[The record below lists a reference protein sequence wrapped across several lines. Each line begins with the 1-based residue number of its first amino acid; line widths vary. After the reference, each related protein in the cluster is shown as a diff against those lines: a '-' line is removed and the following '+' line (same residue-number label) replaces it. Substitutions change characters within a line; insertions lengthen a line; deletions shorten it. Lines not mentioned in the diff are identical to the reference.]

1 MNEDDMRPSYSA
13 EVPPSYSAG
22 MRPPFSAELL
32 ADLHAGVLEEAFA
45 DRLWPLV
52 RRDPQAVAYLAR
64 LDATQA
70 RLSAL
75 RDAPSKEAIPPEI
88 ATRIESALAEDRPTP
103 SRTLAQRRGWA
114 MAGVGVAAAVAVML
128 VMVVRGTVLGNDDP
142 ARIPVA
148 AAEDETL
155 LEPSAL
161 RTMIGETEPGLLGGP
176 DRLRECLDANGFS
189 GQAPLGSRTV
199 RFGDDDAVLVLMSGA
214 DAPALTALVVGTD
227 CDADNPATLARKT
240 IG

>member
-1 MNEDDMRPSYSA
+1 MNEDEMRPSYSA

-22 MRPPFSAELL
+22 MRPPYSAELL
-32 ADLHAGVLEEAFA
+32 ADLHAGVLDEALA

-52 RRDPQAVAYLAR
+52 RRDPEAVAYLAR

-75 RDAPSKEAIPPEI
+75 RDASSKESIPPEI
-88 ATRIESALAEDRPTP
+88 AARIESALAEDRPTP
-103 SRTLAQRRGWA
+103 SRTLAQRRWWA

-128 VMVVRGTVLGNDDP
+128 VMVVRGTAFGSDDP

-148 AAEDETL
+148 AAEDEAL
-155 LEPSAL
+155 LEPSTL
-161 RTMIGETEPGLLGGP
+161 RAMIGETDPGLLGGA

-199 RFGDDDAVLVLMSGA
+199 RFGDDDAVLVLMSGS
-214 DAPALTALVVGTD
+214 DAPALTALVVGID
-227 CDADNPATLARKT
+227 CDADNPATLARRT